1 MELSNSI
8 RAREGH
14 FSSLTF
20 CAFLKIARHFL
31 CNNVVYNK
39 GIYTKYL
46 LTDSYFDT
54 QHQDSVVVY
63 DKALAPNSCNCLPTY
78 LPIHI
83 KKKLQSTLEI
93 QNIFIKVQQFHPVLD
108 IFTKQIFYPSQQ
120 QLSTKIVY
128 STHSSARSLPLCLP
142 QCKGNTGSHE
152 FKVNEL
158 FIT

>member
-54 QHQDSVVVY
+54 
-63 DKALAPNSCNCLPTY
+63 
-78 LPIHI
+78 
-83 KKKLQSTLEI
+83 
-93 QNIFIKVQQFHPVLD
+93 
-108 IFTKQIFYPSQQ
+108 
-120 QLSTKIVY
+120 
-128 STHSSARSLPLCLP
+128 
-142 QCKGNTGSHE
+142 
-152 FKVNEL
+152 
-158 FIT
+158 